1 MVFTSHSRS
10 IYLTNHCQ
18 FYRKSWK
25 DRNEEWRPAWTISL
39 PSYPRH
45 AESDPSQDRI
55 LILGED
61 GDLFEI
67 IGLQHRCPPRLEF
80 LLRDDTGYANIAAL
94 HGPYLGALD
103 QTGRLAIIDVATGEL
118 ASPTIQLT
126 HHGKG
131 RFKTGIENNLSDC
144 GCLFMQ
150 IPIFWNTLKKVGSW

>member
-1 MVFTSHSRS
+1 MAFTSHSRP

-55 LILGED
+55 LILGEN

-67 IGLQHRCPPRLEF
+67 IGLLHRCPPRLEF
-80 LLRDDTGYANIAAL
+80 LLRNDTSYANIAAL

-118 ASPTIQLT
+118 ASSTIRLT

-144 GCLFMQ
+144 GFFLCKFAFFGIHLR
-150 IPIFWNTLKKVGSW
+150 K